1 MITIR
6 LGCGESITEELS
18 LPHSAD
24 GMEVVE
30 GIRGYGKKQ
39 GMQVVIQS
47 SESSVITFAP
57 YINGMEYDTQT
68 QKELDFLESRLGHLT
83 RMEQDILSA
92 ALKLED
98 PETLREI
105 INLSYNLDQYEYAC
119 DSYIAAYTGDVC
131 SLGLVVKREGAEFT
145 EVYQERLPDPGDEK
159 GALLLLHL
167 YRISDGKPL
176 SYSIALPAEK
186 EKLDMARHVLR
197 INDFSECTVGQYGGP
212 NDELRH
218 FMPVG
223 GSVMELNHFAK
234 SIKEK
239 FLDKG
244 KGSISDLM
252 AVLEAEGPRDME
264 EASKVADHMERY
276 DILPGIRTAEDYAR
290 HRMQKEG
297 PISTS
302 SYHASHVDGESLGEA
317 LKERDG
323 VRLTHHGAVICG
335 EWICDGM
342 PDGIVVT
349 RLFSRLAGAIHYMG
363 EEEARLSAYGMA
375 GYEEEIRKGL
385 EDNEIHELERG
396 LAEYLDNLLLKKR
409 IISMFPTVEK
419 YRDDLWGVLEVRS
432 HGELLPKEW
441 EAIKEEW
448 SGQISDGWGETFEQE
463 EIDIGDG
470 YTLCVQFCNFE
481 THIQMEQEL
490 KGQAEEQQG
499 LQIGGM
505 V

>member
-1 MITIR
+1 
-6 LGCGESITEELS
+6 
-18 LPHSAD
+18 
-24 GMEVVE
+24 
-30 GIRGYGKKQ
+30 
-39 GMQVVIQS
+39 
-47 SESSVITFAP
+47 
-57 YINGMEYDTQT
+57 
-68 QKELDFLESRLGHLT
+68 
-83 RMEQDILSA
+83 
-92 ALKLED
+92 
-98 PETLREI
+98 
-105 INLSYNLDQYEYAC
+105 
-119 DSYIAAYTGDVC
+119 
-131 SLGLVVKREGAEFT
+131 
-145 EVYQERLPDPGDEK
+145 
-159 GALLLLHL
+159 
-167 YRISDGKPL
+167 
-176 SYSIALPAEK
+176 
-186 EKLDMARHVLR
+186 
-197 INDFSECTVGQYGGP
+197 
-212 NDELRH
+212 
-218 FMPVG
+218 
-223 GSVMELNHFAK
+223 
-234 SIKEK
+234 
-239 FLDKG
+239 
-244 KGSISDLM
+244 
-252 AVLEAEGPRDME
+252 ME

-335 EWICDGM
+335 GWICDGM

-419 YRDDLWGVLEVRS
+419 YRDDLWGVLEVRN